1 MFRPILAT
9 VENIHEAAHT
19 AAGHAAVHG
28 AEAAHHMSFAQYIF
42 HSNVI
47 NMVFVAAFIIWV
59 SKKADLFGMLKAR
72 QEQVLQTITKAEEAK
87 AEAEKILKEAKESTK
102 GLNSQV
108 AQIMGE
114 AKVSAASMSEKI
126 QQDTEQKLEEIHK
139 NLQKTID
146 VEEKAAAD
154 EILQSISKEAFEL
167 ASGKIKNALNDE
179 MHHRYISNFIDS
191 IDEVKVK

>member
-19 AAGHAAVHG
+19 AAVHG

-59 SKKADLFGMLKAR
+59 SKKADLLGMLKAR
-72 QEQVLQTITKAEEAK
+72 QEQVVQTITKAEEAK
-87 AEAEKILKEAKESTK
+87 AEAEKTLEEARESTK

-191 IDEVKVK
+191 IDEAKVN